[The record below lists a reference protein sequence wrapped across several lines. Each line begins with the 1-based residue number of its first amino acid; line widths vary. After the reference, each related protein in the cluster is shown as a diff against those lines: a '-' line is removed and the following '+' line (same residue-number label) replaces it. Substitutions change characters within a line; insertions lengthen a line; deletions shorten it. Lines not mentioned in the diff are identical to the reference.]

1 MLISGFRRLISPR
14 ACLFCGQGENYL
26 CHACFC
32 KNLVQPQLLLLA
44 NTPTLVM
51 SRYHDLVRE
60 IIVRHKDHHF
70 VAVRKYLSHS
80 LAIGIELMNL
90 DKNCQIISIPTS
102 KKAVRQRLD
111 DPVKYMVSQ
120 AAANAGLNFN
130 SQVLSMT
137 REKVDQVG
145 LNLLQRRRNTAGI
158 FQAKP
163 GKATVAVLDD
173 VTTSGATLIA
183 ANHALRVAGYEV
195 VANICVANTPKTLQ
209 S

>member
-32 KNLVQPQLLLLA
+32 ENLVQPQLLLLA

-102 KKAVRQRLD
+102 KKAVSQRLD

-120 AAANAGLNFN
+120 AAVSAGLNFN
-130 SQVLSMT
+130 SLVLSMT

-163 GKATVAVLDD
+163 GSATVAVLDD

-183 ANHALRVAGYEV
+183 ANHALRGAGYEV